1 MKRLQLFLF
10 VIITQVF
17 ILNNIQFSGY
27 INPYYYIIFIL
38 TIPLGTNRGFFLI
51 QSFLI
56 GFIIDVFSNTY
67 GLHSFACVLASYI
80 QLLLK
85 NKINNSKEGEE
96 SLVIINFPMERFIF
110 ISVIFISIHH
120 FTLFFLETFSLKSIL
135 KTLTTTI
142 SSGVFTLLLLTIHKV
157 FISNKR

>member
-51 QSFLI
+51 QSFFL
-56 GFIIDVFSNTY
+56 GFIIDVFTNTY
-67 GLHSFACVLASYI
+67 GLHSFACVLASYV

-85 NKINNSKEGEE
+85 NKVNNLKEGEE
-96 SLVIINFPMERFIF
+96 SLMIINFPMEKFIF
-110 ISVIFISIHH
+110 ISVFFISIHH

-135 KTLTTTI
+135 NTLATTI
-142 SSGVFTLLLLTIHKV
+142 SSGIFTLLLLTIHKV

>member
-51 QSFLI
+51 QSFFL
-56 GFIIDVFSNTY
+56 GFIIDVFTNTY
-67 GLHSFACVLASYI
+67 GLHSFACVLASYV

-85 NKINNSKEGEE
+85 NKVNNLKEGED
-96 SLVIINFPMERFIF
+96 SLIIMYLPMEKFIF
-110 ISVIFISIHH
+110 ISVFFISIHH

-135 KTLTTTI
+135 NTLTTTI

>member
-38 TIPLGTNRGFFLI
+38 TIPLTSRGFVLI
-51 QSFLI
+51 QSFFI

-67 GLHSFACVLASYI
+67 GLHSFACVLASYV

-85 NKINNSKEGEE
+85 NKVNNLKEGEE
-96 SLVIINFPMERFIF
+96 SLIIMNLPIEKFMF
-110 ISVIFISIHH
+110 ISVFFIGIHH
-120 FTLFFLETFSLKSIL
+120 FTLFFLETFSFKSIL
-135 KTLTTTI
+135 NTLTTTI
-142 SSGVFTLLLLTIHKV
+142 ASGIFTLLLLTIHKL